1 MLTRREVL
9 TGTAAA
15 SIGAIASAHGVAAA
29 APDLE
34 GCGTGNLTDGVIAR
48 FDKPLGTIGLF
59 LKFQDSAAELFYK
72 PQVGGDG
79 AIELFWKRFNK
90 GWSKTETEVLAF
102 AKGFGTEAFFAKV
115 EIDAAQFFFKDGSGV
130 GVITDIK
137 FGEDGGLDIFVKEE
151 NPIIFIE

>member
-29 APDLE
+29 VPDVQ
-34 GCGTGNLTDGVIAR
+34 GCGVGNLTDGVLAR
-48 FDKPLGTIGLF
+48 FDKPLGAISLF
-59 LKFQDSAAELFYK
+59 MKFKETAAELFYK
-72 PQVGGDG
+72 DNEVSGE
-79 AIELFWKRFNK
+79 IELFWKIFDK
-90 GWSKTETEVLAF
+90 SWSKTEIEVLSF

-115 EIDAAQFFFKDGSGV
+115 EIDAAQFFFKDGSGL

-137 FGEDGGLDIFVKEE
+137 FGENGGLEIFVKEE
-151 NPIIFIE
+151 NTIFIE

>member
-29 APDLE
+29 APAVQGGLN
-34 GCGTGNLTDGVIAR
+34 CGIGTLTDGVIAR

-72 PQVGGDG
+72 PQVSGE
-79 AIELFWKRFNK
+79 IELFWKIFDK
-90 GWSKTETEVLAF
+90 GWSKLESRLLGF
-102 AKGFGTEAFFAKV
+102 AKGFGTDAYFSKV
-115 EIDAAQFFFKDGSGV
+115 EIEGARFFFKSENDIAV
-130 GVITDIK
+130 TTDIT
-137 FGEDGGLDIFVKEE
+137 FGDNGLDIFLKEE
-151 NPIIFIE
+151 HPNDVG